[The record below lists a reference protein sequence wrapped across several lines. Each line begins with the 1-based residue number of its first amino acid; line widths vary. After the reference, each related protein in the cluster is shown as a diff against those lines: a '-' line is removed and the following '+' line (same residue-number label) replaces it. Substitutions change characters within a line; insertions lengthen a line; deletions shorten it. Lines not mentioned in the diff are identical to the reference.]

1 MTAYRSD
8 LPGRNPM
15 RAVRRDT
22 TYLRMN
28 VAIGATGAVG
38 TITSDDAAWGITRS
52 SAGVYTGTFPKSAKG
67 GPPRFDWVAAAGA
80 AAAVA
85 YQITAFDVTAGTY
98 GVTFVDA
105 AGAAVELSNPTTLYV
120 EIFLDEGP

>member
-8 LPGRNPM
+8 LPGRNNVK
-15 RAVRRDT
+15 AVRRDT
-22 TYLRMN
+22 TYLRMS

-38 TITSDDAAWGITRS
+38 TITSDDGAWGITRS

-67 GPPRFDWVAAAGA
+67 SPPKFDWVAAAGA
-80 AAAVA
+80 SAAIA
-85 YQITAFDVTAGTY
+85 YQVTAHDPAAGTY

-120 EIFLDEGP
+120 EVFLDEGV